1 MKRFGKTFW
10 IIAGLGALFFVV
22 ILLLSSVLTLGER
35 LRTVGAWAEIAFYVV
50 SALLFFFL
58 IVRPILAIVFSPTF
72 SIDTLF
78 DETANAKKN
87 YLMYKRVAKN
97 IADQGYLS
105 DVQKEAIENSLTDP
119 LLLKQTLSNIF
130 DETIKKE
137 VNKVI
142 VHHAETV
149 FLSTAISQNGRLDM
163 IAVLVINLRLIKE
176 LVRKCG
182 FRPSYASL
190 GRLSVNVMST
200 AIIAETLEG
209 IDFNELFPSQGVNL
223 LSEVP
228 LLKIVTGS
236 LAQGVG
242 NALLSL
248 RVGII
253 CRNYL
258 FMNLKGQTKKDI
270 RKLAFGEAVLLL
282 PAVLA
287 ESLRKLPSRIKSMFE
302 KAA

>member
-10 IIAGLGALFFVV
+10 VIAGLGAFFFLL
-22 ILLLSSVLTLGER
+22 ILLLSSVLDLGER
-35 LRTVGAWAEIAFYVV
+35 IRSVGVPFEIAFYVL
-50 SALLFFFL
+50 SGLLFYIL
-58 IVRPILAIVFSPTF
+58 ILRPILAVVFSPTF
-72 SIDTLF
+72 SIDSLF

-105 DVQKEAIENSLTDP
+105 ENQKEAIENSLADP
-119 LLLKQTLSNIF
+119 MLLKQTLTNIF

-142 VHHAETV
+142 VSHAEMV
-149 FLSTAISQNGRLDM
+149 FLSTAISQNGRLDLA
-163 IAVLVINLRLIKE
+163 AVLVINLRLIKE
-176 LVRKCG
+176 LVLRCG
-182 FRPSYASL
+182 FRPSYAAL

-258 FMNLKGQTKKDI
+258 FMNLKGQTKKDV
-270 RKLAFGEAVLLL
+270 RRMAFGEAVILL
-282 PAVLA
+282 PAVIA

>member
-1 MKRFGKTFW
+1 MKRFGKAFW
-10 IIAGLGALFFVV
+10 VIAGLGAFFFIL
-22 ILLLSSVLTLGER
+22 ILLLSSILDLGER
-35 LRTVGAWAEIAFYVV
+35 IRGVGVPFEIAFYVL
-50 SALLFFFL
+50 SALLFYLL
-58 IVRPILAIVFSPTF
+58 ILRPILAVLFSPTF

-87 YLMYKRVAKN
+87 YLMYRRVAKN

-105 DVQKEAIENSLTDP
+105 ENQKEAIENSLSDP
-119 LLLKQTLSNIF
+119 LLLKQTLSTVF

-142 VHHAETV
+142 VSHAETV
-149 FLSTAISQNGRLDM
+149 FLSTAISQNGRLDLV
-163 IAVLVINLRLIKE
+163 AVLVINLRLIKE
-176 LVRKCG
+176 LVRRCG
-182 FRPSYASL
+182 FRPSYAAL

-258 FMNLKGQTKKDI
+258 FMNLKGQTKKDV

>member
-10 IIAGLGALFFVV
+10 VIAGLGAFFFIM
-22 ILLLSSVLTLGER
+22 ILLLSSVLDLGER
-35 LRTVGAWAEIAFYVV
+35 IRTVGVPFEIAFYVL
-50 SALLFFFL
+50 SGLLFYIL
-58 IVRPILAIVFSPTF
+58 ILRPILAVVFSPTF
-72 SIDTLF
+72 SIDSLF

-105 DVQKEAIENSLTDP
+105 ENQKEAIENSLADP
-119 LLLKQTLSNIF
+119 MLLKQTLSNIF

-142 VHHAETV
+142 VSHAEMV
-149 FLSTAISQNGRLDM
+149 FLSTAISQNGRLDLA
-163 IAVLVINLRLIKE
+163 AVLVINLRLIKE
-176 LVRKCG
+176 LVLRCG
-182 FRPSYASL
+182 FRPSYAAL

-258 FMNLKGQTKKDI
+258 FMNLKGQTKKDV
-270 RKLAFGEAVLLL
+270 RRMAFGEAVVLL
-282 PAVLA
+282 PAVIA

-302 KAA
+302 KAV

>member
-10 IIAGLGALFFVV
+10 VIAGLGAFFFIL
-22 ILLLSSVLTLGER
+22 ILLLSSVLDLGER
-35 LRTVGAWAEIAFYVV
+35 IRSVGVPFEIAFYVL
-50 SALLFFFL
+50 SGLLFYIL
-58 IVRPILAIVFSPTF
+58 ILRPILAVVFSPTF
-72 SIDTLF
+72 SIDSLF
-78 DETANAKKN
+78 DESVNAKKN

-105 DVQKEAIENSLTDP
+105 ENQKEAVENSLSDP

-142 VHHAETV
+142 VSHAEMV
-149 FLSTAISQNGRLDM
+149 FLSTAISQNGRLDLA
-163 IAVLVINLRLIKE
+163 AVLVINLRLIKE
-176 LVRKCG
+176 LVLRCG
-182 FRPSYASL
+182 FRPSYAAL

-248 RVGII
+248 RVGIV

-258 FMNLKGQTKKDI
+258 FMNLKGQTKRDV
-270 RKLAFGEAVLLL
+270 RRMAFGEAVLLL
-282 PAVLA
+282 PAVIA